1 MSLASFLRRATSS
14 DSTAG
19 EAGPKNASGD
29 LQREIQVTTEWAKC
43 LEERGPSMAPRQI
56 EHHEVWLIDNILSD
70 NECAS
75 LLKLSEVH
83 GFGATDYPK
92 DYRGNL
98 RLMTTD
104 RSLTEAMWL
113 RLQPLVPA
121 TLDLGGDIWDACG
134 LNECWRLA
142 KYYPGDR
149 FGKHCDASFARSGQR
164 GALAEESMLTV
175 NIYMNGGF
183 EGGKTRFYFGDS
195 GAYSATRSRQRG
207 SLTDKT
213 AVVETSQFAVEPE
226 AGRCLLFRQPPGECY
241 LHDGEELRSGVKY
254 LFRSDVMYR
263 RRE

>member
-1 MSLASFLRRATSS
+1 MSLASFLRGSTSS
-14 DSTAG
+14 AG
-19 EAGPKNASGD
+19 TTDKAEPQAPAAD
-29 LQREIQVTTEWAKC
+29 LQHEIQVTTEWANC
-43 LEERGPSMAPRQI
+43 LEDSWPSLDARQI
-56 EHHEVWLIDNILSD
+56 ENHEAWLIDNIFS
-70 NECAS
+70 NSECAS
-75 LLKLSEVH
+75 LLKLAEGH

-104 RSLTEAMWL
+104 RSLTDAMWQ
-113 RLQPLVPA
+113 RLKPLVPA
-121 TLDLGGDIWDACG
+121 TLDLDGNTWDACG

-149 FGKHCDASFARSGQR
+149 FGKHCDASFARSGHR
-164 GALAEESMLTV
+164 DALPEESMLTV

-195 GAYSATRSRQRG
+195 GGYSATRTPQRG
-207 SLTDKT
+207 SRSEKASVDEK
-213 AVVETSQFAVEPE
+213 VPFAVEPA
-226 AGRCLLFRQPPGECY
+226 AGLCLLFRQPPGKCY